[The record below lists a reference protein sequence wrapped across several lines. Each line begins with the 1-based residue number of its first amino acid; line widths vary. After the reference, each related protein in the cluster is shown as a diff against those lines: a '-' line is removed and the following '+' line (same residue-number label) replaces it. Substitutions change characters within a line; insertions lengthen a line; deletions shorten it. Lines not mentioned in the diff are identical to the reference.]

1 MSAGRNQSLSGGMRT
16 ITHCCGCVLP
26 GNVSMERVTLRIPKQ
41 QIEEVEE
48 MVDTGQFP
56 NRSEAIRSAVREM
69 LNEHDDAEPRRS
81 NTDRNWA
88 KV

>member
-1 MSAGRNQSLSGGMRT
+1 MEPVLSDGWLRCQP
-16 ITHCCGCVLP
+16 CCRLVLP

-69 LNEHDDAEPRRS
+69 LNDHDEAEPRRS
-81 NTDRNWA
+81 NSDRNWA

>member
-1 MSAGRNQSLSGGMRT
+1 MPGFKPAVGVNVIRSRVQRRL
-16 ITHCCGCVLP
+16 THETE
-26 GNVSMERVTLRIPKQ
+26 GNNMERVTLRIPKQ
-41 QIEEVEE
+41 QIEQVER

-69 LNEHDDAEPRRS
+69 INEQETEPREKNRP
-81 NTDRNWA
+81 WA

>member
-1 MSAGRNQSLSGGMRT
+1 MIETSEFDRFTGVNAVRSRVQRRLTHNQR
-16 ITHCCGCVLP
+16 
-26 GNVSMERVTLRIPKQ
+26 GNNMERVTLRIPKQ
-41 QIEEVEE
+41 QIEEVER

-69 LNEHDDAEPRRS
+69 INEQETEAGDKTRP
-81 NTDRNWA
+81 WA

>member
-1 MSAGRNQSLSGGMRT
+1 
-16 ITHCCGCVLP
+16 
-26 GNVSMERVTLRIPKQ
+26 MERVTLRIPKQ
-41 QIEEVEE
+41 QIEEVER

-69 LNEHDDAEPRRS
+69 INEQETEPTEKNRP
-81 NTDRNWA
+81 WA

>member
-1 MSAGRNQSLSGGMRT
+1 
-16 ITHCCGCVLP
+16 
-26 GNVSMERVTLRIPKQ
+26 MERVTLRIPKQ
-41 QIEEVEE
+41 QIEEVER

-69 LNEHDDAEPRRS
+69 INEQETEAAEKTRP
-81 NTDRNWA
+81 WA